1 MHVTPPL
8 LFSGIEQKIGTYPCR
23 VAPSGVAMSEDGV
36 RAEKCEKYQVTAHS
50 ALRLGG
56 CVAATCDAAARFLF
70 RLSFDL
76 FLFRR
81 LV

>member
-36 RAEKCEKYQVTAHS
+36 RAEKCKKYQVTALS
-50 ALRLGG
+50 TAAWG
-56 CVAATCDAAARFLF
+56 VAWQPRAMHAARFLF
-70 RLSFDL
+70 RVSFDF